1 MAIENPQKFDKF
13 DKFKFSQFHEKSL
26 FFREP
31 MTDILFPELKMEC
44 NFSPSLA
51 TDRSIWASKVNK
63 TADATIAVNIESH
76 VSRISNFLEHNGKS
90 AGNLGAIRKLN
101 QLDLAIDCD
110 RGY

>member
-44 NFSPSLA
+44 NFLPSMFAPSLA
-51 TDRSIWASKVNK
+51 TDRTIWASKVDK
-63 TADATIAVNIESH
+63 TADATIAVIIESH
-76 VSRISNFLEHNGKS
+76 
-90 AGNLGAIRKLN
+90 
-101 QLDLAIDCD
+101 
-110 RGY
+110 